1 MKIKRAMKRAG
12 KDDDF
17 DVVAEIKRGR
27 YNKDI
32 KNEFNIKKGHK
43 ANPEE
48 A

>member
-1 MKIKRAMKRAG
+1 MKRQAN
-12 KDDDF
+12 DDDF

-32 KNEFNIKKGHK
+32 KKEFNIKKGHR